1 MEFLIL
7 VYQWGPVVER
17 LCSKWTANLSDQIV
31 CKCIVFF
38 FLLTASFLS
47 FVYLSIVSY
56 LLRYLFSSVP
66 TLRLYLCEPS
76 QTCSHVSCSKY
87 SPFVTSVIYR
97 LSLPLWRQAADSSS
111 GVGLLKLFLSS
122 RAHTEGGT
130 FIDDHMRWSEQGLL
144 WEIDSGDYSHYST
157 SRVRCSRTWLDCH
170 EPSPWSIN

>member
-31 CKCIVFF
+31 CKCIVVF

-87 SPFVTSVIYR
+87 SPFVTSVIR
-97 LSLPLWRQAADSSS
+97 HLSLPLWCQVSWIAPPGIWLATMAKS
-111 GVGLLKLFLSS
+111 LFIFFSIFFYFIFPKAP
-122 RAHTEGGT
+122 RPNDKMTQYWCDGHAHGQTT
-130 FIDDHMRWSEQGLL
+130 VNRHPCI
-144 WEIDSGDYSHYST
+144 
-157 SRVRCSRTWLDCH
+157 
-170 EPSPWSIN
+170 